1 MLAQGLHAR
10 KHYRPTRKHHRRI
23 DPQPE
28 TLLTDEDTV
37 AWLSRNTHGRPS
49 PERQGR
55 RSTHTK
61 TGNERMG
68 LGSDIQQTQ
77 QAATPY
83 SQAAALLD
91 RLPVGV
97 IVFNARLKVAFA
109 NLTARSW
116 FTPQASVVDLLKRVA
131 VERHA
136 FDWQSILRAQLRE
149 KNIQRFAGSYQRAD
163 GAPSQQLEITLSN
176 GQLQDGGEVYGFVT
190 VCDVTEQHSPAQRS
204 GTLERMA
211 AIGQVAAKVAHELNN
226 PLDGVSRYAGLARR
240 RLGEQA
246 DAKTLDY
253 LDRIQEG
260 VRRMTGI
267 VRDLLEFSRT
277 HTNVDRPA
285 TVHALLEDAIESSTA
300 HAPDVRVELR
310 VDENVTSSPFA
321 NGDGLLQV
329 FCNLLK
335 NAVDALDGEG
345 RIDVSVAQTDQWLRI
360 RFEDDGPG
368 VGDDPEKLFKAF
380 YTTKLNG
387 AGTGLGLA
395 VCRELIHTRG
405 GRISAA
411 NRHEGG
417 ACFTIDLPAPI
428 AKPTTTSEEGAA
440 DD

>member
-1 MLAQGLHAR
+1 
-10 KHYRPTRKHHRRI
+10 
-23 DPQPE
+23 
-28 TLLTDEDTV
+28 
-37 AWLSRNTHGRPS
+37 
-49 PERQGR
+49 
-55 RSTHTK
+55 
-61 TGNERMG
+61 MG

-83 SQAAALLD
+83 SQASALLD

-97 IVFNARLKVAFA
+97 IVFDARLNVAFA

-116 FTPQASVVDLLKRVA
+116 FAPQASAVDLLKRVA
-131 VERHA
+131 VEQRA
-136 FDWQSILRAQLRE
+136 FDWQSILRAQLRQ
-149 KNIQRFAGSYQRAD
+149 NAMQRFTGSHQRAD
-163 GAPSQQLEITLSN
+163 GAPTQQFELTLSN

-190 VCDVTEQHSPAQRS
+190 VCDVTDQCSPAQRS

-226 PLDGVSRYAGLARR
+226 PLDGVLRYAGLARR

-285 TVHALLEDAIESSTA
+285 TVQTLLEDAIESSTVL
-300 HAPDVRVELR
+300 APKVRVELR
-310 VDENVTSSPFA
+310 IDENVTTSPFA
-321 NGDGLLQV
+321 NSDGLLQV

-335 NAVDALDGEG
+335 NAVDAMDGVG
-345 RIDVSVAQTDQWLRI
+345 HIDITVAQTDQWLRI
-360 RFEDDGPG
+360 RFEDSGPG
-368 VGDDPEKLFKAF
+368 VGDEPEKLFRAF

-395 VCRELIHTRG
+395 VCRELIQTRG
-405 GRISAA
+405 GRINAA
-411 NRHEGG
+411 NRNDGG
-417 ACFTIDLPAPI
+417 ACFTIDLPAPT